1 MADDSGRAGNPLV
14 AKLSQFA
21 PLSDRDVR
29 LLETLCLREER
40 FRAGANIAIEGETP
54 RSAFVL
60 TGGWRAVSA
69 SCPTEGGRS

>member
-1 MADDSGRAGNPLV
+1 MNDGHENPLV

-21 PLSDRDVR
+21 PLSDQDVR

-40 FRAGANIAIEGETP
+40 FRAGANIVGEGETP

-60 TGGWRAVSA
+60 TRGWRAVSA
-69 SCPTEGGRS
+69 